1 MIYLGKING
10 AFGVNG
16 LVRITSFCDPI
27 ESIKKYKPIFIE
39 DCADTLTVQFMRN
52 HGKQLIARVGSV
64 LDVDNANNLK
74 GKLLFIERSALPD
87 LCPDEFYYSDL
98 EACYVMDELFKVL
111 GPVLSIQNYGAGDIL
126 EFLDETSLKK
136 IMVPINK
143 RFVKEINIK
152 EKKVVIFK

>member
-1 MIYLGKING
+1 M
-10 AFGVNG
+10 
-16 LVRITSFCDPI
+16 
-27 ESIKKYKPIFIE
+27 
-39 DCADTLTVQFMRN
+39 DTLTVRFMRN

-64 LDVDNANNLK
+64 LDVEDANNLK
-74 GKLLFIERSALPD
+74 GKMLFIERSALPD

-98 EACYVMDELFKVL
+98 EACYVTDELFKVL